1 MILTQLK
8 SSLNESADALGQTGG
23 TLESVDTAL
32 ENITADLKALQS
44 SETYQHLISLEG
56 IDSDSISDFMSSP
69 VSINSKVL
77 YDVENYGSG
86 MTPFYTNL
94 ALWVGGLILVSIL
107 KQEVD
112 RDGKI
117 HRFTASQAYFGRWM
131 LFMAVGLVQGLIV
144 CLGDIVLLKV
154 QCVHP
159 VAFVCVGIFCS
170 FIYVNLIYAL
180 ALTFKHIGKAL
191 GVVLVILQIPGSA
204 GTYPIEMTPAFFQK
218 LHPLLPFT
226 YGISAMRECIA
237 GMYGANIWRYLGIL
251 AIFFPISIFIGLV
264 LRPLLMNLNHLFDKR
279 LSETD

>member
-1 MILTQLK
+1 MFGVDLY
-8 SSLNESADALGQTGG
+8 AVGLG
-23 TLESVDTAL
+23 E
-32 ENITADLKALQS
+32 
-44 SETYQHLISLEG
+44 
-56 IDSDSISDFMSSP
+56 
-69 VSINSKVL
+69 
-77 YDVENYGSG
+77 
-86 MTPFYTNL
+86 
-94 ALWVGGLILVSIL
+94 
-107 KQEVD
+107 
-112 RDGKI
+112 KI

-218 LHPLLPFT
+218 LHPLLLCQLHCLFQFF
-226 YGISAMRECIA
+226 GIQRN
-237 GMYGANIWRYLGIL
+237 GFFRGAADEVPDR
-251 AIFFPISIFIGLV
+251 
-264 LRPLLMNLNHLFDKR
+264 
-279 LSETD
+279 

>member
-1 MILTQLK
+1 
-8 SSLNESADALGQTGG
+8 
-23 TLESVDTAL
+23 
-32 ENITADLKALQS
+32 
-44 SETYQHLISLEG
+44 
-56 IDSDSISDFMSSP
+56 
-69 VSINSKVL
+69 
-77 YDVENYGSG
+77 

-204 GTYPIEMTPAFFQK
+204 GTYPIEMTPAFSRNFIRCFLSHMESVQCVNA
-218 LHPLLPFT
+218 LPVCMER
-226 YGISAMRECIA
+226 IS
-237 GMYGANIWRYLGIL
+237 GNIWEYWQSSSRYRFSSVWDFVRCL
-251 AIFFPISIFIGLV
+251 
-264 LRPLLMNLNHLFDKR
+264 
-279 LSETD
+279 

>member
-1 MILTQLK
+1 
-8 SSLNESADALGQTGG
+8 
-23 TLESVDTAL
+23 
-32 ENITADLKALQS
+32 
-44 SETYQHLISLEG
+44 
-56 IDSDSISDFMSSP
+56 
-69 VSINSKVL
+69 
-77 YDVENYGSG
+77 
-86 MTPFYTNL
+86 
-94 ALWVGGLILVSIL
+94 
-107 KQEVD
+107 
-112 RDGKI
+112 
-117 HRFTASQAYFGRWM
+117 M

-237 GMYGANIWRYLGIL
+237 GMYGSDYLKISGDSGNLLYRYR
-251 AIFFPISIFIGLV
+251 FFIGLV
-264 LRPLLMNLNHLFDKR
+264 LRPLLMNLNHLFDKQLVR
-279 LSETD
+279 DRADAG

>member
-1 MILTQLK
+1 
-8 SSLNESADALGQTGG
+8 
-23 TLESVDTAL
+23 
-32 ENITADLKALQS
+32 
-44 SETYQHLISLEG
+44 
-56 IDSDSISDFMSSP
+56 
-69 VSINSKVL
+69 
-77 YDVENYGSG
+77 
-86 MTPFYTNL
+86 
-94 ALWVGGLILVSIL
+94 
-107 KQEVD
+107 
-112 RDGKI
+112 
-117 HRFTASQAYFGRWM
+117 
-131 LFMAVGLVQGLIV
+131 MAVGLVQGLIV

-237 GMYGANIWRYLGIL
+237 RYVWSEYLE
-251 AIFFPISIFIGLV
+251 ISGDTGN
-264 LRPLLMNLNHLFDKR
+264 LLPDIAFHR
-279 LSETD
+279 SGTSSAAYESESFVR